1 MELMQKGGHPVQT
14 PWLPSC
20 PCPSRHPQS
29 HRPGSPAVPDP
40 LPLVSQ
46 VLAPWVKHFII
57 THDIESGIYN
67 SPYIIP
73 G

>member
-1 MELMQKGGHPVQT
+1 MSLLLPPNLAPT
-14 PWLPSC
+14 PCSDFLPF
-20 PCPSRHPQS
+20 PF
-29 HRPGSPAVPDP
+29 
-40 LPLVSQ
+40 SQ

-57 THDIESGIYN
+57 THNLKSGIYN

>member
-1 MELMQKGGHPVQT
+1 MDPQGPCS
-14 PWLPSC
+14 PSC
-20 PCPSRHPQS
+20 PYPSCCLPELGPR
-29 HRPGSPAVPDP
+29 SPALPDP
-40 LPLVSQ
+40 LPFISQ

-67 SPYIIP
+67 SPYVIP